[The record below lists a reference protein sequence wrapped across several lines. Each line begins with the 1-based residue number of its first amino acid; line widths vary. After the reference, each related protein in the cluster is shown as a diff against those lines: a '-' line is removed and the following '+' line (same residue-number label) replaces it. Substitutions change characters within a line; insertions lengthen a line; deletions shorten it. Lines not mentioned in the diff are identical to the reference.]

1 MLPARYPHLYKIFTN
16 RERNITWQQKEEVRV
31 EAIKVLVLYIT
42 QVLYLKS
49 RSYRTW
55 IATILHLPSVGV
67 IIFEHTLVTIG
78 VTCGAEGDLFR
89 SPFLFVFFCGNAYY

>member
-16 RERNITWQQKEEVRV
+16 REKNITWQQKEEVRV
-31 EAIKVLVLYIT
+31 EVIKVLVKEAEGGMVLEEELEIEAQRDSPENNSSTIINCIMLVLYIT

-55 IATILHLPSVGV
+55 IETKSFH
-67 IIFEHTLVTIG
+67 
-78 VTCGAEGDLFR
+78 
-89 SPFLFVFFCGNAYY
+89 

>member
-1 MLPARYPHLYKIFTN
+1 MLPARYPHLYKISTN

-31 EAIKVLVLYIT
+31 EVIKVLVEEAEGGMVLEEELEIEAQRDSSENNSSTIINCIMLVLYIT

-55 IATILHLPSVGV
+55 IETKTFH
-67 IIFEHTLVTIG
+67 
-78 VTCGAEGDLFR
+78 
-89 SPFLFVFFCGNAYY
+89 